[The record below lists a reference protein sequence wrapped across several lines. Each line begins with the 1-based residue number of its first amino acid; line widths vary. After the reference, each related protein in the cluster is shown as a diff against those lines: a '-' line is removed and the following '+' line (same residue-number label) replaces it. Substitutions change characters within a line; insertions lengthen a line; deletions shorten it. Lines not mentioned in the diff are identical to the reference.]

1 MRTSPAARGV
11 LLAALGTTLGACAT
25 VTPEPDEAGVEGHS
39 TGLPAT
45 QIVDGPPIDPVDV
58 SAVPEAV
65 PKVEPLSAYG
75 NPPYYEVNGHRYEVA
90 KSSIGY
96 RERGIASWYGRK
108 FHGER
113 ASSGETYD
121 MYAMTAAHKTL
132 PLPTYVEVTNLENG
146 QRLVLRVNDRG
157 PFKDNRLIDLSYSA
171 AVRLGIYAR
180 GTGLVE
186 VRAIDPMA
194 QETTPPSKS
203 LGGASPRLF
212 IQVGAFE
219 NRDNAFDLRNR
230 LQGTLVPRIRVKPA
244 RQEGKPIY
252 RVQVGPLDTV
262 EDADRMAEILTNLG
276 VEDYRMSIDVNEE
289 TRTRRD
295 AAK

>member
-1 MRTSPAARGV
+1 MRTSSAARGA
-11 LLAALGTTLGACAT
+11 LLAILGTTLGACAT
-25 VTPEPDEAGVEGHS
+25 VAPEPDSGAPIPDGSPPTEM
-39 TGLPAT
+39 T
-45 QIVDGPPIDPVDV
+45 DGPPLAPVDV

-75 NPPYYEVNGHRYEVA
+75 NPPYYEIDGRRYTVA
-90 KSSIGY
+90 QSSKGY

-146 QRLVLRVNDRG
+146 RRLVLRVNDRG
-157 PFKDNRLIDLSYSA
+157 PFKDNRLIDLSYAA
-171 AVRLGIYAR
+171 AVRLGIFAR
-180 GTGLVE
+180 GTGMVE
-186 VRAIDPMA
+186 VRAIDPTA
-194 QETTPPSKS
+194 LSKTPPPQS
-203 LGGASPRLF
+203 LNGNSPRLF

-219 NRDNAFDLRNR
+219 SRDNAFHMRNR
-230 LQGTLVPRIRVKPA
+230 LQGTLVPRIRVKPG
-244 RQEGKPIY
+244 QQNGTSIY

-262 EDADRMAEILTNLG
+262 EDADRMAEILANLG

-289 TRTRRD
+289 RRTRRE